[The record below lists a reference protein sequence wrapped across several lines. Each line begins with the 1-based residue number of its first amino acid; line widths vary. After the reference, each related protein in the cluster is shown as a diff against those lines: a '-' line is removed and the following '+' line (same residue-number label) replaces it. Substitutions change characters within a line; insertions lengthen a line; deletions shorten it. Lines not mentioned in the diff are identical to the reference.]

1 MKKIIPLIAVAIVMV
16 SFTSIS
22 FAKNDKDKKVESQ
35 KVEIYEVTT
44 CNSDRITDIPY
55 QGHVT
60 IVDPMGENDLLLHG
74 VINGLEAETTYYLW
88 VRDLN
93 PGYSGDSLNS
103 YLPLGY
109 YKLMSFV
116 TDEYGHGT
124 FNYHINDMDLV
135 DGEYDLQIAINH
147 EDGYTN
153 NIGCTVAAT
162 EKYIEVTVK

>member
-1 MKKIIPLIAVAIVMV
+1 MKRIVPLIAVAIVMV
-16 SFTSIS
+16 GFTSIS
-22 FAKNDKDKKVESQ
+22 FAKNDKDKKVDSQ
-35 KVEIYEVTT
+35 KVEIFEVTA
-44 CNSDRITDIPY
+44 CNSDRITYIPY

-88 VRDLN
+88 VRDL
-93 PGYSGDSLNS
+93 GLDYSGESLYK

-116 TDEYGHGT
+116 TDGYGHGT

-135 DGEYDLQIAINH
+135 DGDYDLQIAINH
-147 EDGYTN
+147 EEGSTN